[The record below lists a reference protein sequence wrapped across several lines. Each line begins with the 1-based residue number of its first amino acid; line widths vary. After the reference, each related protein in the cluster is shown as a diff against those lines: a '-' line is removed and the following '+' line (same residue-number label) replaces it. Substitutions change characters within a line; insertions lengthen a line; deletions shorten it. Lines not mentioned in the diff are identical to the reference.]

1 MKHSFYLLIV
11 VILVIATPFI
21 SVAQSD
27 LLDVVYL
34 KNGSIIKGI
43 ITEQVPGT
51 AVKIQT
57 ADGSLFVFEYDEIT
71 KMTRE
76 PKLATSAASAN
87 QPTPVTSAPA
97 TSKPKDRDEW
107 GRTYNQNMELA
118 KHKKQVSIALLS
130 TGSVLI
136 VGGTTLMLLSGEK
149 TLVSPGGKD
158 GYLVGGILAAAAGIP
173 FLAIGGGLWSSQLK
187 YRNRAQNMEGGTA
200 QLSPVLIGTQSF
212 SGANIQSG
220 SAVGLSLTFR
230 F

>member
-1 MKHSFYLLIV
+1 MKYSFYRLIV
-11 VILVIATPFI
+11 VILFITTPFI

-27 LLDVVYL
+27 LIDVVYL

-118 KHKKQVSIALLS
+118 KRKKSASIGLLS
-130 TGSVLI
+130 AGSVL
-136 VGGTTLMLLSGEK
+136 VAGGAVLIGVSTDK
-149 TLVSPGGKD
+149 TLNNVNQAS
-158 GYLVGGILAAAAGIP
+158 YLWGGIAAAVAGIP
-173 FLAIGGGLWSSQLK
+173 LLAIGGGLWSAQLK
-187 YRNRAQNMEGGTA
+187 YRDRAQNMEGGTA

>member
-1 MKHSFYLLIV
+1 MKHFFYLLIV
-11 VILVIATPFI
+11 VILFIATPFL

-27 LLDVVYL
+27 LIDVVYL

-76 PKLATSAASAN
+76 PKLATSAAPAT
-87 QPTPVTSAPA
+87 QPTPITSAPS

-136 VGGTTLMLLSGEK
+136 VGGTTLMLLSGER
-149 TLVSPGGKD
+149 TLVSTAGKD

-187 YRNRAQNMEGGTA
+187 YRRRAEDMAAGSA
-200 QLSPVLIGTQSF
+200 QLSPVLIGTQRF
-212 SGANIQSG
+212 SGVNVQSG
-220 SAVGLSLTFR
+220 AGVGVQLTFR

>member
-1 MKHSFYLLIV
+1 MKYSFYRLIV
-11 VILVIATPFI
+11 VILFITTPFI

-27 LLDVVYL
+27 LIDVVYL

-118 KHKKQVSIALLS
+118 TRKKSASIGLLS
-130 TGSVLI
+130 SGSVL
-136 VGGTTLMLLSGEK
+136 VAGSAVLFVLSGDK
-149 TLVSPGGKD
+149 TRPNTD
-158 GYLVGGILAAAAGIP
+158 RNGYLWGGIAAAVAGIP
-173 FLAIGGGLWSSQLK
+173 LLAIGGGLWSAQLK
-187 YRNRAQNMEGGTA
+187 YRNRAENMAPGSA
-200 QLSPVLIGTQSF
+200 QLSPVLIGTQRF
-212 SGANIQSG
+212 SGANVQSG
-220 SAVGLSLTFR
+220 AGVGVQLTFR

>member
-1 MKHSFYLLIV
+1 MKHFFYLLIV
-11 VILVIATPFI
+11 VILFITTPFI

-27 LLDVVYL
+27 LIDVVYL

-76 PKLATSAASAN
+76 PKLATSAAPTTL
-87 QPTPVTSAPA
+87 PTPS
-97 TSKPKDRDEW
+97 PKDRDEW

-118 KHKKQVSIALLS
+118 TRKKSASIGWLSAGSVLFAGGATMLILLS
-130 TGSVLI
+130 DKSLTKNQIGGFTSGGSVAAVVGSAFLI
-136 VGGTTLMLLSGEK
+136 VGGTM
-149 TLVSPGGKD
+149 
-158 GYLVGGILAAAAGIP
+158 
-173 FLAIGGGLWSSQLK
+173 WSAQLK

-200 QLSPVLIGTQSF
+200 QISPVLIGTQRF
-212 SGANIQSG
+212 SGANVQSG
-220 SAVGLSLTFR
+220 AGVGVQLTFR